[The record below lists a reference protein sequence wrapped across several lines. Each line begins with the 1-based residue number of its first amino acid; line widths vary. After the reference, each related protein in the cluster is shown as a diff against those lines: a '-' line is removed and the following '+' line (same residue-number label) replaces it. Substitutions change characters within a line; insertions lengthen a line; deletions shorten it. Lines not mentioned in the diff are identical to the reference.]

1 MLFGT
6 RVRAITQG
14 KLARRVGSCPSL
26 IAKIERNATPPGPDL
41 ELRIRA
47 GLGLSAQHD
56 DAFHRT
62 DCLAQELPA

>member
-14 KLARRVGSCPSL
+14 DLARRVGRYPSL
-26 IAKIERNATPPGPDL
+26 IARIEQNAITPGLVL